1 MRALGCESQEAC
13 FTQPRQLF
21 SPASLVAVAAA
32 NQICRGDFYQACH
45 AARIR
50 CKRSV
55 LRVRPSASVLNGNG
69 NVETVNDA
77 VVVRPSSLPRLTF
90 LADRCLRLCRSRYRV
105 TFNQLGTQSDS
116 LPVKLG

>member
-1 MRALGCESQEAC
+1 MGGEVRALGCADHEAKL
-13 FTQPRQLF
+13 TQPSQLF
-21 SPASLVAVAAA
+21 SPTSLVAVAAA

-55 LRVRPSASVLNGNG
+55 LGVCPSVLNGNG

-77 VVVRPSSLPRLTF
+77 VVVRRR
-90 LADRCLRLCRSRYRV
+90 RCR
-105 TFNQLGTQSDS
+105 G
-116 LPVKLG
+116 